1 MEKEREENVLSFFK
15 TKNGDGKE
23 GKPFCRGR
31 KIGKGKHIVE
41 FFFWSW
47 KRFGERKHLIS
58 ERKEGR
64 SRKYRKMFGKRHLV
78 IEEKKNI
85 EGREG
90 KYLGTKKLGEGWL
103 ERTRLQS

>member
-1 MEKEREENVLSFFK
+1 MFCLFLRQRTVTEKKENIFVEEK
-15 TKNGDGKE
+15 KWGKE
-23 GKPFCRGR
+23 NMWWK
-31 KIGKGKHIVE
+31 
-41 FFFWSW
+41 FFLSW

-58 ERKEGR
+58 EGEEGR

-90 KYLGTKKLGEGWL
+90 KYLVTKKLGEGWL
-103 ERTRLQS
+103 DG

>member
-1 MEKEREENVLSFFK
+1 MELEKIR
-15 TKNGDGKE
+15 
-23 GKPFCRGR
+23 R
-31 KIGKGKHIVE
+31 KKY
-41 FFFWSW
+41 
-47 KRFGERKHLIS
+47 LIS
-58 ERKEGR
+58 GEKEGR

-103 ERTRLQS
+103 DG

>member
-1 MEKEREENVLSFFK
+1 MFCLFLRQRTVTEKKENIFEEE
-15 TKNGDGKE
+15 KNGE
-23 GKPFCRGR
+23 R
-31 KIGKGKHIVE
+31 KTYSGI
-41 FFFWSW
+41 FFWSW

-58 ERKEGR
+58 EGKEGG

-103 ERTRLQS
+103 DG

>member
-1 MEKEREENVLSFFK
+1 MFCLFLRQRTVTEKKENIFEEE
-15 TKNGDGKE
+15 KN
-23 GKPFCRGR
+23 
-31 KIGKGKHIVE
+31 
-41 FFFWSW
+41 
-47 KRFGERKHLIS
+47 GERKTYSGIFFLELEKIRRKKYLIS
-58 ERKEGR
+58 EEKEGR

-103 ERTRLQS
+103 DG